1 MDGYT
6 LLCALSGVGGKD
18 GAVTWPLWSAC
29 TNLRQAETEIG
40 LPLHHVMTHLQKQI
54 TEMWIKER
62 EREMGRDD
70 CLAEKSGVL
79 TLYMQQT
86 TWKMVLCMTE
96 HTVSAYCLLWVYVA
110 QGSGGAPLGKAQC
123 SVVNFPANNDTL
135 FSTSP
140 SGVVKSS
147 CWFQVSVP
155 HRPRTLNRGI
165 NTFFLFF
172 FINSS
177 NKGTVPYRRR
187 VNVK

>member
-1 MDGYT
+1 MVQWHG
-6 LLCALSGVGGKD
+6 LCGVQPQTSDRQRRKYGSLSTTSWHTYK
-18 GAVTWPLWSAC
+18 
-29 TNLRQAETEIG
+29 N
-40 LPLHHVMTHLQKQI
+40 KI

-172 FINSS
+172 LINSS
-177 NKGTVPYRRR
+177 NKGTVPYSSR
-187 VNVK
+187 VDVK